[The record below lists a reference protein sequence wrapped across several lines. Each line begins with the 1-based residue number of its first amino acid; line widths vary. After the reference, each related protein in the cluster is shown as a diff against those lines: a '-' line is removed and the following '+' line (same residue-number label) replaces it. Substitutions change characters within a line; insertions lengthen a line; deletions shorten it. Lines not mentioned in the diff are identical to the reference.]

1 MHQDEGKM
9 RDQTGTEDIE
19 MRVTKARFEKVWTE
33 LGLEGAAAPWFDR
46 LMTAYGQVGR
56 AYHNARHLNECLAGL
71 DAARHLVK
79 DAPAVEFALWF
90 HDAVYDSR
98 ATDNEER
105 SADLALECLREAG
118 SRDDTRGAKIHDL
131 VMLTK
136 THQAEPDT
144 DGAVMVDVDLVI
156 LGQLW
161 PRFEEYDR
169 AIRRE
174 YDWVPAGLYAQ
185 KRSDVLRKFLQRN
198 FIYRTRL
205 FREKYEAQARSNLV
219 RKLELSK
226 IEGGASVESG
236 VGRQSRGG

>member
-1 MHQDEGKM
+1 
-9 RDQTGTEDIE
+9 

-144 DGAVMVDVDLVI
+144 DGAVMVDVDLAI

-174 YDWVPAGLYAQ
+174 YDWVPAELYAQ

-226 IEGGASVESG
+226 IEGRASVESG
-236 VGRQSRGG
+236 VGRQSRGGSCG

>member
-1 MHQDEGKM
+1 
-9 RDQTGTEDIE
+9 

-46 LMTAYGQVGR
+46 LMTAYGEVGR

-71 DAARHLVK
+71 DESRHLVAE
-79 DAPAVEFALWF
+79 APAVEFALWF
-90 HDAVYDSR
+90 HDAVYDTR

-105 SADLALECLREAG
+105 SADLALECLREG
-118 SRDDTRGAKIHDL
+118 GREGGDLGAKIRDL

-144 DGAVMVDVDLVI
+144 DGAVMVDVDLAI

-174 YDWVPAGLYAQ
+174 YEWVPVDLYAQ
-185 KRSDVLRKFLQRN
+185 KRCDVLRKFLQRN
-198 FIYRTRL
+198 FIYRTRH
-205 FREKYEAQARSNLV
+205 FRDKYEAQARSNLV
-219 RKLELSK
+219 RKLELAK
-226 IEGGASVESG
+226 FESRVSG
-236 VGRQSRGG
+236 

>member
-1 MHQDEGKM
+1 MHQDGDKM
-9 RDQTGTEDIE
+9 RGQRVTEEIE
-19 MRVTKARFEKVWTE
+19 MRVTKARFEMVWME
-33 LGLEGAAAPWFDR
+33 LGLKGAAAPWFDR
-46 LMTAYGQVGR
+46 LMTAYGHVGR
-56 AYHNARHLNECLAGL
+56 AYHNARHLSECLTGF
-71 DAARHLVK
+71 DSARHLVT

-105 SADLALECLREAG
+105 SADLALECLQEAG
-118 SRDDTRGAKIHDL
+118 NRDDTRAVKIRDL

-144 DGAVMVDVDLVI
+144 EGAVMVDVDLAI

-174 YDWVPAGLYAQ
+174 YDWVPADLYAN

-198 FIYRTRL
+198 FIYRTRM
-205 FREKYEAQARSNLV
+205 FREKYEAQARSNLM
-219 RKLELSK
+219 RKLELSRV
-226 IEGGASVESG
+226 EGGASV
-236 VGRQSRGG
+236 

>member
-1 MHQDEGKM
+1 MQDQK
-9 RDQTGTEDIE
+9 GTEDIE
-19 MRVTKARFEKVWTE
+19 MRLTKARFEKVWTE

-46 LMTAYGQVGR
+46 LMAAYGEIGR
-56 AYHNARHLNECLAGL
+56 AYHNSRHLSGCLAGL
-71 DAARHLVK
+71 DVARHLVT

-118 SRDDTRGAKIHDL
+118 RGQDDLARKVHDL

-136 THQAEPDT
+136 THHAEPDT
-144 DGAVMVDVDLVI
+144 DGAVMVDVDLAI

-174 YDWVPAGLYAQ
+174 YDWVPAELYAE
-185 KRSDVLRKFLQRN
+185 KRRDVLRKFLQRN

-205 FREKYEAQARSNLV
+205 FREKYEAQARSNLA
-219 RKLELSK
+219 RKLALSK
-226 IEGGASVESG
+226 FEGGGSL
-236 VGRQSRGG
+236 

>member
-1 MHQDEGKM
+1 
-9 RDQTGTEDIE
+9 

-56 AYHNARHLNECLAGL
+56 AYHNARHLNECLAGF

-174 YDWVPAGLYAQ
+174 YDWVPAEFYAQ

-205 FREKYEAQARSNLV
+205 FREKYEAQARSNLM

-236 VGRQSRGG
+236 VGRQSRGGSCG